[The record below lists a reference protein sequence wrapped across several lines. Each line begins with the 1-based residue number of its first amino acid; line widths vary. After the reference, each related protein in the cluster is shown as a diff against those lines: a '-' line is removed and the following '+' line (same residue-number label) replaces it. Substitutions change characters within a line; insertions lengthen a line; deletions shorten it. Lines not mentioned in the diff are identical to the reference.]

1 MPRYNAIPLI
11 LVAISLAGCVTE
23 PHRDMTLTMQGQD
36 AMDSGDATRAEG
48 LLKEALA
55 TNPDNLYAQASL
67 SKLYMKQSRYDLA
80 KPLCEQVVARDAGD
94 QQSSGTEEA
103 AGLVQE
109 ARENLELIRREEAA
123 DQELLALEPATA
135 PPAIAREPAA
145 TAKPL
150 VREEPAPVVALK
162 GTTAATS
169 AKAARYRIQM
179 GAFRSPEGAQR
190 LSRRLN
196 ERYPELLRD
205 KEVLLAEANGFTR
218 VQVGPYQTLSEAS
231 DACRTFSRGGLRCF
245 PRAR

>member
-1 MPRYNAIPLI
+1 
-11 LVAISLAGCVTE
+11 
-23 PHRDMTLTMQGQD
+23 MTLAMQGQD
-36 AMDSGDATRAEG
+36 AMDSGDTTRAEE
-48 LLKEALA
+48 LLNEALA

-80 KPLCEQVVARDAGD
+80 KPLCEKIVARETGDRQSAGTAEE
-94 QQSSGTEEA
+94 SPEA

-109 ARENLELIRREEAA
+109 ARENLELIRREESV

-135 PPAIAREPAA
+135 SPSAAREPAA
-145 TAKPL
+145 TARPL
-150 VREEPAPVVALK
+150 VREEPTPVVALK
-162 GTTAATS
+162 GATAAPST
-169 AKAARYRIQM
+169 KAARYRIQV

-196 ERYPELLRD
+196 ERYAELLRD
-205 KEVLLAEANGFTR
+205 KEVLLAESNGFTR

-245 PRAR
+245 PKSR